1 MQRFFVEPYQIEE
14 EEHRIHINGTDV
26 NHIKNVLRMKCGEDV
41 WISDGGNKEYHCQI
55 EELGEDEVLL
65 HILYAQEPE
74 YELSNKIYLFQG
86 LPKADKMELIIQK
99 AVELGAAGVIPVATR
114 NAVVKLDAKK
124 AEAKIRRW
132 QAIAESAAKQSKRSY
147 IPQVGPVMSL
157 KEAFSYI
164 EEQKFDLSMIPYEL
178 EKGSAEAIHQ
188 KWKEICVDSLVN
200 PKTKWH
206 YADVCR
212 GIVADFD
219 ALPIDET
226 LRKPRVGIV
235 GEILVKY
242 MPLANNHLVE
252 LLEAEGAEAVVPDL
266 LDFFNYSIY
275 GRDFRHK
282 NLGTSWKDSVVAKAG
297 VEMLRRLRAPALEAL
312 EKSRR
317 FEAPMP
323 IEDVAKLAEP
333 FLAIGNQYGEGW
345 FLTGEMA
352 ELLTSG
358 TPNIVCIQPF
368 ACLPN
373 HVVGK
378 GVIKALRKSYPW
390 ANIVAVDY
398 DPGASEVNQ
407 LNRIKLMLSSA
418 RRAMQGGAAQD
429 AEALPIAR

>member
-1 MQRFFVEPYQIEE
+1 M
-14 EEHRIHINGTDV
+14 
-26 NHIKNVLRMKCGEDV
+26 
-41 WISDGGNKEYHCQI
+41 
-55 EELGEDEVLL
+55 
-65 HILYAQEPE
+65 
-74 YELSNKIYLFQG
+74 G
-86 LPKADKMELIIQK
+86 LIW
-99 AVELGAAGVIPVATR
+99 GASSVHFSSRGHIPVVSVNLNGMER
-114 NAVVKLDAKK
+114 NEGFTLSRGLIMDAVHALV
-124 AEAKIRRW
+124 
-132 QAIAESAAKQSKRSY
+132 Y
-147 IPQVGPVMSL
+147 G
-157 KEAFSYI
+157 
-164 EEQKFDLSMIPYEL
+164 DLFMRCLYHVRPYEL

-200 PKTKWH
+200 PKTKWR

-226 LRKPRVGIV
+226 LHKPRVGIV

-352 ELLTSG
+352 EPARRT
-358 TPNIVCIQPF
+358 
-368 ACLPN
+368 
-373 HVVGK
+373 
-378 GVIKALRKSYPW
+378 
-390 ANIVAVDY
+390 
-398 DPGASEVNQ
+398 
-407 LNRIKLMLSSA
+407 SSA
-418 RRAMQGGAAQD
+418 SSRSRACRTMWSARASSRRCASRTRGRTS
-429 AEALPIAR
+429 LPWTTTPARARSISSIASS

>member
-1 MQRFFVEPYQIEE
+1 MDAVHALVYGDLFMRC
-14 EEHRIHINGTDV
+14 
-26 NHIKNVLRMKCGEDV
+26 L
-41 WISDGGNKEYHCQI
+41 YH
-55 EELGEDEVLL
+55 V
-65 HILYAQEPE
+65 
-74 YELSNKIYLFQG
+74 
-86 LPKADKMELIIQK
+86 
-99 AVELGAAGVIPVATR
+99 R
-114 NAVVKLDAKK
+114 
-124 AEAKIRRW
+124 
-132 QAIAESAAKQSKRSY
+132 
-147 IPQVGPVMSL
+147 
-157 KEAFSYI
+157 
-164 EEQKFDLSMIPYEL
+164 PYEL

-200 PKTKWH
+200 PKTKWR

-219 ALPIDET
+219 ALPIAET

-312 EKSRR
+312 EESRR

-352 ELLTSG
+352 EL
-358 TPNIVCIQPF
+358 
-368 ACLPN
+368 
-373 HVVGK
+373 HH
-378 GVIKALRKSYPW
+378 LRHTEHRLHP
-390 ANIVAVDY
+390 AVRV
-398 DPGASEVNQ
+398 PAEPCG
-407 LNRIKLMLSSA
+407 R
-418 RRAMQGGAAQD
+418 QGRHQGAAQVVSRGRTSLPWTTTP
-429 AEALPIAR
+429 ARARSISSTALS